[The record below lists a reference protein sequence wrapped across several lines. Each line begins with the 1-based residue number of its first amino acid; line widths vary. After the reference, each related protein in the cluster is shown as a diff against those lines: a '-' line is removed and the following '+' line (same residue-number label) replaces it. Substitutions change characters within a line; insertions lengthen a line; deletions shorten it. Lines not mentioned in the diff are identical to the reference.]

1 MTIVLFLDLPLY
13 LNTIVVTFFLRVG
26 LTTNKLNHIRKLLIF
41 VGFLIQLGKN
51 FILQLLGGIHMRI
64 IDSGNYFPWKSFVF
78 KKKHLSHS
86 IWRDGFSVSFCWSQK
101 IVWCKTFDMD
111 SKFCDWFV
119 EEESYYDVDYDE
131 SELREFESKLSEL
144 SDFESKFESKFE
156 SEFWSKFESEFLS
169 ELSEF
174 E

>member
-1 MTIVLFLDLPLY
+1 
-13 LNTIVVTFFLRVG
+13 
-26 LTTNKLNHIRKLLIF
+26 
-41 VGFLIQLGKN
+41 
-51 FILQLLGGIHMRI
+51 MRI
-64 IDSGNYFPWKSFVF
+64 IESGNYFPWKSLLF
-78 KKKHLSHS
+78 KKKHLRHS
-86 IWRDGFSVSFCWSQK
+86 TWRDGFIVSFCWSQK

-131 SELREFESKLSEL
+131 SELREFESKLREFESKLSKLSEL
-144 SDFESKFESKFE
+144 SDFESEFE

-174 E
+174 LSE

>member
-1 MTIVLFLDLPLY
+1 MTIVLSLDLPLY

-26 LTTNKLNHIRKLLIF
+26 HTTNKLNHIRKLLIF

-78 KKKHLSHS
+78 KKKHLCHS
-86 IWRDGFSVSFCWSQK
+86 IWNNGFCASVGWSQK
-101 IVWCKTFDMD
+101 IFWCKTFDMD
-111 SKFCDWFV
+111 SKFYFWCI
-119 EEESYYDVDYDE
+119 EEESSYDLDE
-131 SELREFESKLSEL
+131 LFFEFE
-144 SDFESKFESKFE
+144 
-156 SEFWSKFESEFLS
+156 S

-174 E
+174 ESKFEVETWE